1 MEAVAS
7 QPAVVPGVS
16 ADVTPVAGGTSMTAL
31 PSAMKELARFFLNLS
46 GSSSLGASGDS
57 AGVTASGAALGDLAG
72 PSSSASGAATFC
84 GTAAPPAG
92 AGVLPDA
99 SDALPSVSG
108 ERRRRVR
115 SRSRDRRS
123 RSSSDRT
130 GFYSR
135 LFLVEKA
142 TGGWRPV
149 IDLSHLNDFVQLTP
163 FKMETVASVLLSVR
177 EGDFLASL
185 DLKDAYFQI
194 PIHGS
199 SRKLLRFMSEGTVY
213 QFKALCFGL
222 STAPQVFTRVFAAV
236 SAWAHARGIRLL
248 RYLDDWLVLSS
259 SEKKAKESI
268 RELLSLCRT
277 LGIVINEKKSD
288 LVPSQSAKYLGMTI
302 DTGAGKVFPSL
313 ARVEKFLAVAERFCS
328 MQSPPAQLWQ
338 VILGHLA
345 SLERLVPHG
354 RLRMRSLQWHLKSQW
369 SPESDPPSLPVALP
383 EEARRDLSWW
393 MVRDHLLVGV
403 RFGTP
408 APDLHLYSD
417 ASSSGWGAHLLDQN
431 VSGVLSAQEK
441 LLHINLLE
449 MKALFLALQAFQEDV
464 AGHHVTAMCDN
475 STVVAYVNK
484 TGGHGVEASVF
495 VDQPPSEMDGVFRR
509 PSRSEVSSRRVQRPG
524 RCTQPSRAS
533 CGDRVVS
540 PPSGGESTSS
550 YAWQSVDRPV
560 RDLPQRE
567 AAPILLACP
576 GSTGRLR
583 GCVSSSLGRPGSLR
597 VPSLCSGR
605 SGDRSRP
612 AVIASRD
619 DSGRTSLAREG
630 VVRRLAASTDPTT
643 PGSTLLGQAA
653 LAAPLQPVPSRRPR
667 AEPSRVATLKRH
679 YRKSGFSGRAARVL
693 SGVLRES
700 SSRLYQSRWKIFC
713 GWCRGRSVA
722 PVNASVPVVVD
733 FLIHLRQDKG
743 LSVSAVKGYCS
754 ALNSVLAL
762 KGRDLAA
769 SREITTLLRSFAR
782 SVNPVEL
789 RPPAWDV
796 SLVLQS
802 LTGAPYEPL
811 RTCEERFLA
820 QKTLFL
826 LALAS
831 AKRIGELHALSYRVS
846 HTRDWG
852 EVSFAFVTGFVAK
865 TQDPSS
871 LAPRFEGFTV
881 PALTNARKNRNG
893 RLLCPVR
900 AVKVYLDRT
909 APHRPRCERL
919 FVTAGR
925 SKKEIS
931 KTTVSFWLRKTI
943 SRAYELSGTALPV
956 PAPRARETSGI
967 APSILFRKNFAV
979 DQVLKAG
986 TWRRHTTF
994 TRHYLRDIAHKSL
1007 DTFHLGPVVA
1017 AQSVV

>member
-1 MEAVAS
+1 MS
-7 QPAVVPGVS
+7 RPLCLL
-16 ADVTPVAGGTSMTAL
+16 TS
-31 PSAMKELARFFLNLS
+31 
-46 GSSSLGASGDS
+46 
-57 AGVTASGAALGDLAG
+57 
-72 PSSSASGAATFC
+72 
-84 GTAAPPAG
+84 
-92 AGVLPDA
+92 
-99 SDALPSVSG
+99 
-108 ERRRRVR
+108 
-115 SRSRDRRS
+115 
-123 RSSSDRT
+123 
-130 GFYSR
+130 
-135 LFLVEKA
+135 
-142 TGGWRPV
+142 
-149 IDLSHLNDFVQLTP
+149 
-163 FKMETVASVLLSVR
+163 
-177 EGDFLASL
+177 
-185 DLKDAYFQI
+185 
-194 PIHGS
+194 
-199 SRKLLRFMSEGTVY
+199 
-213 QFKALCFGL
+213 
-222 STAPQVFTRVFAAV
+222 
-236 SAWAHARGIRLL
+236 RLL
-248 RYLDDWLVLSS
+248 RWTESFDVHLEARYLPGESNVLADVLSRRGQVVGTEWS
-259 SEKKAKESI
+259 LHPQVARALLRTWGNPSIDLFATCLNAKLPLYCS
-268 RELLSLCRT
+268 
-277 LGIVINEKKSD
+277 
-288 LVPSQSAKYLGMTI
+288 LVPDPQA
-302 DTGAGKVFPSL
+302 VF
-313 ARVEKFLAVAERFCS
+313 EDAVRHPWDDLDLYAF
-328 MQSPPAQLWQ
+328 PP
-338 VILGHLA
+338 
-345 SLERLVPHG
+345 
-354 RLRMRSLQWHLKSQW
+354 
-369 SPESDPPSLPVALP
+369 
-383 EEARRDLSWW
+383 
-393 MVRDHLLVGV
+393 
-403 RFGTP
+403 
-408 APDLHLYSD
+408 
-417 ASSSGWGAHLLDQN
+417 
-431 VSGVLSAQEK
+431 
-441 LLHINLLE
+441 
-449 MKALFLALQAFQEDV
+449 
-464 AGHHVTAMCDN
+464 
-475 STVVAYVNK
+475 
-484 TGGHGVEASVF
+484 
-495 VDQPPSEMDGVFRR
+495 
-509 PSRSEVSSRRVQRPG
+509 
-524 RCTQPSRAS
+524 
-533 CGDRVVS
+533 
-540 PPSGGESTSS
+540 
-550 YAWQSVDRPV
+550 
-560 RDLPQRE
+560 
-567 AAPILLACP
+567 
-576 GSTGRLR
+576 
-583 GCVSSSLGRPGSLR
+583 
-597 VPSLCSGR
+597 LCSGR

-612 AVIASRD
+612 TVIASCD

-653 LAAPLQPVPSRRPR
+653 SAAPLQPVPSRRPR
-667 AEPSRVATLKRH
+667 AEPSRMETLKRH

-722 PVNASVPVVVD
+722 PVNVSVPVVVD

-852 EVSFAFVTGFVAK
+852 EVSFAFITGFVAK

-881 PALTNARKNRNG
+881 PALTNARKNHNG
-893 RLLCPVR
+893 RLLCPLR

-931 KTTVSFWLRKTI
+931 KTTVPFWLRKTI

-956 PAPRARETSGI
+956 PAPRARETRGI